1 MEIPLDLIFPA
12 KTQVYCHE
20 IPKLRNVWMQTKL
33 CFTFHRSPEIK
44 KVAINMK
51 EKYKKMCQRIFLL

>member
-51 EKYKKMCQRIFLL
+51 EKY